1 MEFVGVG
8 WVDDKSRTPL
18 LECATHTQVAKGLP
32 AGFKLADSPLKHNT
46 TTTLTVS
53 EEARTED
60 TEGTPTAQKNEL
72 GFAFHGG

>member
-1 MEFVGVG
+1 MTSPALLNGVCHAHPSG
-8 WVDDKSRTPL
+8 EGTP
-18 LECATHTQVAKGLP
+18 C
-32 AGFKLADSPLKHNT
+32 GFKLADSPLKHNT

-60 TEGTPTAQKNEL
+60 SEGTPTAQKNEL